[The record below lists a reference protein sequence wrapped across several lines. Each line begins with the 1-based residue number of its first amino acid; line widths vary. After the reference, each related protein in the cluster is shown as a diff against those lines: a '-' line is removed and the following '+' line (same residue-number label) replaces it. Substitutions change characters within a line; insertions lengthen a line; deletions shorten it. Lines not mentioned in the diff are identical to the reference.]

1 MRAITLMQPWA
12 QLVAVGAKRYE
23 TRSWK
28 THYRGPLAIH
38 ASLEFPNSARALCR
52 AEPFCSALFGNVDLP
67 LGCVVAVC
75 DLAAVLP
82 TTESESLFESISE
95 WPPSELPFGDFSPGR
110 FAWLLK
116 NIRAL
121 ENPIPARGARS
132 LWEWDELALGLLS
145 DTNTQNKNHNMK
157 TKKTTHQFRQGDVLI
172 ERVPSLP
179 SVKPATPSVRASV
192 WASVW
197 DSVGDQRLGQ
207 RQGPAS
213 GPASGTA
220 SGPASGP
227 ASGTASGPASGTA
240 SGPASGTA
248 SGGQRRG
255 QRLGQRQGQRLG
267 QRQGQRLGQRQGQR
281 LGQRLGQRRGQRQGQ
296 RLGQRQGQR
305 QGQRLRPT
313 RRKLDRVL

>member
-179 SVKPATPSVRASV
+179 SVKPATPSDRVILAHGEVTGHAHEMSPAMSASLHEIAEAVRL
-192 WASVW
+192 
-197 DSVGDQRLGQ
+197 VGDLPDADTMTQSGLVISSPGSVVHQEHASIDLAPGEYIVRRQREYSPEAI
-207 RQGPAS
+207 RNVA
-213 GPASGTA
+213 
-220 SGPASGP
+220 
-227 ASGTASGPASGTA
+227 
-240 SGPASGTA
+240 
-248 SGGQRRG
+248 
-255 QRLGQRQGQRLG
+255 
-267 QRQGQRLGQRQGQR
+267 
-281 LGQRLGQRRGQRQGQ
+281 
-296 RLGQRQGQR
+296 
-305 QGQRLRPT
+305 
-313 RRKLDRVL
+313 D